1 MKKVKYILVNEKSTA
16 NRHGVSL
23 AHHLRDIRHYH
34 IVEGDIC
41 HSEGRVELVKQLASL
56 RQRYPNARIFGVSEV
71 EGKNIRPSEAMN
83 AIRRELSD
91 LA

>member
-16 NRHGVSL
+16 NRDGVFL
-23 AHHLRDIRHYH
+23 ARHLRDIRHFH
-34 IVEGDIC
+34 IVDGDIC
-41 HSEGRVELVKQLASL
+41 HPEERAELVKQLASL
-56 RQRYPNARIFGVSEV
+56 RQRYPNARILGVSEV
-71 EGKNIRPSEAMN
+71 DGKYIRPSEAMN